1 VRNVQLQRRLY
12 DVRCRQ
18 APLLLY
24 VGSFYTCLRTV
35 TRSAETSIN
44 FGRGLHGLI
53 CYEQEKET
61 GDNSV
66 EDVGDHLVFEVNL
79 GIYFC
84 KLQIGLALFFV
95 TRKTRVM
102 RLLTHSELSLRIWD
116 ILRS

>member
-1 VRNVQLQRRLY
+1 MCNCNDGYMML
-12 DVRCRQ
+12 DAGRQ
-18 APLLLY
+18 PLLLY

-35 TRSAETSIN
+35 TRSAEMSIN

-53 CYEQEKET
+53 CYEQEK
-61 GDNSV
+61 
-66 EDVGDHLVFEVNL
+66 DHLVFEANL